1 MRNATRWMPAGLLGL
16 GTLLVLGL
24 GRQQT
29 MALAA
34 PLDTLPREMIGFKSA
49 DRIIGEEEQRVAGMS
64 SYVMR
69 QFYADSTEEFSVYVG
84 YYERQAQG
92 RTIHSPKNCLP
103 GAGWEVLEA
112 TLAEIPTSN
121 GPVAVN
127 RYELAREGQRALVFY
142 WYQGRGRVAV
152 NEYAVKWELMRDAA
166 LHGRS
171 EEALVRI
178 VVNLDDDTDD
188 AQAVQLATEVAERL
202 IPAVYEV
209 LPS

>member
-1 MRNATRWMPAGLLGL
+1 MRNVTRWTPALVLGAGILLTLGL
-16 GTLLVLGL
+16 G
-24 GRQQT
+24 QQRS
-29 MALAA
+29 MALNA
-34 PLDTLPREMIGFKSA
+34 PLATLPRDLVGHQSV
-49 DRIIGEEEQRVAGMS
+49 DRVIGEEERRVAGMS

-69 QFYADSTEEFSVYVG
+69 QFYTDSTEEFSVYVG
-84 YYERQAQG
+84 YYEQQAQG

-103 GAGWEVLEA
+103 GAGWEVLSA
-112 TLAEIPTSN
+112 GHAPVPTAGGTVS
-121 GPVAVN
+121 VN

-152 NEYAVKWELMRDAA
+152 SEYAVKWELLRDAA
-166 LHGRS
+166 LHHRS

-188 AQAVQLATEVAERL
+188 AEATRLATEVAGKL
-202 IPAVYEV
+202 IPAMYQV